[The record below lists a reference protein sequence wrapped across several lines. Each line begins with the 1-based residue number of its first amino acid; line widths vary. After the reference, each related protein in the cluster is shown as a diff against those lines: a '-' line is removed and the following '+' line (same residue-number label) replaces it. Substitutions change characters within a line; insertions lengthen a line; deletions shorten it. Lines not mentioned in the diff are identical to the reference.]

1 MHLTINDHA
10 EQILFAMYVYG
21 HPPLVKTIVLL
32 LIAKGEGC
40 DVFVCLFCA
49 CLFTMKDKANED
61 LVSWIT
67 AIITLIPTLSF
78 LYVTKFLSRI
88 YCDSSENTVIPDNET
103 VLLQHTIVYIKLYTI
118 VFGFKIRRHTQHHTC
133 LKEKNESNNEG

>member
-1 MHLTINDHA
+1 MHLTIDDHA

-21 HPPLVKTIVLL
+21 HPLLVKTIVLL

-40 DVFVCLFCA
+40 DVFVCLFSA

-78 LYVTKFLSRI
+78 LYVMKFLSSL
-88 YCDSSENTVIPDNET
+88 YCDSSENT
-103 VLLQHTIVYIKLYTI
+103 Q
-118 VFGFKIRRHTQHHTC
+118 
-133 LKEKNESNNEG
+133 